1 MRNGH
6 NTSLLW
12 KCSQYPPRSVPNHEN
27 RDMEQHATR
36 LLNGQGRARKAGVPG
51 HSCDDRRP
59 HNDAESVSGHRRHAQ
74 YVTPCPCGVDI
85 NPTRPAS
92 SSTAG
97 VMPWCETCVCGSAG
111 LSASCLFQ
119 EVLMGR
125 IILLLAF
132 ALVIGGGVVATAA
145 QDQTESQTDDV
156 EIEAAPAFG
165 CATPVDA
172 TSATPFATPRP
183 ELVATPGASP
193 DATIEGL
200 EDVDLCATPEVGT
213 PPSS

>member
-1 MRNGH
+1 
-6 NTSLLW
+6 
-12 KCSQYPPRSVPNHEN
+12 
-27 RDMEQHATR
+27 
-36 LLNGQGRARKAGVPG
+36 
-51 HSCDDRRP
+51 
-59 HNDAESVSGHRRHAQ
+59 
-74 YVTPCPCGVDI
+74 
-85 NPTRPAS
+85 
-92 SSTAG
+92 
-97 VMPWCETCVCGSAG
+97 
-111 LSASCLFQ
+111 
-119 EVLMGR
+119 MGR

-156 EIEAAPAFG
+156 EIEAASAFG